1 MRSVASGNL
10 RYEATDYAIV
20 RVVALSEPDSA
31 SSTKVAVGQ
40 PSESGEAC
48 IIVKEMSICIQ

>member
-20 RVVALSEPDSA
+20 RVVALSELVNP
-31 SSTKVAVGQ
+31 SSVGQ

-48 IIVKEMSICIQ
+48 IIVEEMSI